1 MLAPFW
7 IISSDAKLA
16 YRMRRRWSMHFVR
29 TPFGKHSG
37 AAGTKA
43 YTGPNL
49 YAPLSGWL
57 CRSRQLSV
65 EESANVVS

>member
-1 MLAPFW
+1 VLAPFL

-16 YRMRRRWSMHFVR
+16 YRMRHWQPMHFVR

-37 AAGTKA
+37 TAGTKA

-49 YAPLSGWL
+49 YAPLSDWL
-57 CRSRQLSV
+57 CRSRQPSV
-65 EESANVVS
+65 EESANVVN

>member
-1 MLAPFW
+1 
-7 IISSDAKLA
+7 
-16 YRMRRRWSMHFVR
+16 MHFVL